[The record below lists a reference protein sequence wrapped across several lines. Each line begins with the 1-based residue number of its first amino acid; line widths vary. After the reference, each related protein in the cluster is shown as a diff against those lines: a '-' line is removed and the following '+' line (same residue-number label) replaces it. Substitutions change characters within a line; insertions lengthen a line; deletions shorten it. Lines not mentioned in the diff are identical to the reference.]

1 MAARSEGLPRRESTC
16 IRDRRPK
23 SNVTMGGGEA
33 LGQNREDA
41 HYVSAKSSAF
51 LSASESMRA
60 LKSFTVL
67 RKSVILRG
75 SIASAGAPSVAS
87 SECTPPMRF
96 RCPVPRGLSWIA
108 NRVKTLRYRACIARA
123 VAVEHNAQSSGP
135 QARGPQSH
143 GRRCQHRRGRLR
155 QSQVTKSVTID
166 GRYAY
171 ARQPQHV
178 RGP

>member
-16 IRDRRPK
+16 RRDRRPK

-75 SIASAGAPSVAS
+75 SIASAGAPSVDS
-87 SECTPPMRF
+87 SESEDCTPPMSVY
-96 RCPVPRGLSWIA
+96 RCLVPRGWIDQ
-108 NRVKTLRYRACIARA
+108 KEMLRNRACNAHA
-123 VAVEHNAQSSGP
+123 DALQHNAQSSGP
-135 QARGPQSH
+135 PSTRPTVTWTEMSPTGPSTTT
-143 GRRCQHRRGRLR
+143 
-155 QSQVTKSVTID
+155 QVTKSVTID
-166 GRYAY
+166 GRYVY
-171 ARQPQHV
+171 AWLP
-178 RGP
+178 

>member
-16 IRDRRPK
+16 RRDRRPK

-75 SIASAGAPSVAS
+75 SIASAGAPSVDS
-87 SECTPPMRF
+87 SESEDCTPPMSVTVAS
-96 RCPVPRGLSWIA
+96 CHDCT
-108 NRVKTLRYRACIARA
+108 KEMLRNRACNAHA
-123 VAVEHNAQSSGP
+123 DALQHNAQSSGP
-135 QARGPQSH
+135 PSTRPTVTWTEMSPTGPSTTT
-143 GRRCQHRRGRLR
+143 
-155 QSQVTKSVTID
+155 QVTKSVTID
-166 GRYAY
+166 CKYVYAWL
-171 ARQPQHV
+171 P
-178 RGP
+178 